1 MIEFEFL
8 HDMSLTGSGDRP
20 WQTGWSGIFVR
31 NRSNLIL
38 NVSLVMVMV
47 TVRVMQTQQCIYVL
61 ASIVVVSIVLDSTV
75 VDSTVLASTNA
86 EILGYIVR
94 YWKILGPVIC
104 QFAFLAIRKFCQFC
118 RIITPLA
125 ACRHSCGTINLQNS
139 VVAANHY
146 NDIRRQP
153 ETSDRDQASDITD
166 IDRQI
171 AIAERNTGGR
181 NIGQKDSALTE

>member
-94 YWKILGPVIC
+94 DLIPTLLYRPSLIWDLI
-104 QFAFLAIRKFCQFC
+104 
-118 RIITPLA
+118 
-125 ACRHSCGTINLQNS
+125 
-139 VVAANHY
+139 
-146 NDIRRQP
+146 
-153 ETSDRDQASDITD
+153 
-166 IDRQI
+166 I
-171 AIAERNTGGR
+171 AIAKPKKVVTFFYPFFFTLLVVA
-181 NIGQKDSALTE
+181 IS